1 LEANL
6 NTAKKIQNLDRP
18 YLNATEE
25 AYFIHYGKSQFHAE
39 VKRRPDFPQ
48 PVRLS
53 SSKILWKRSDL
64 EKWLQEQ
71 IEVIQKQ

>member
-1 LEANL
+1 M

-18 YLNATEE
+18 YLNATEA

-53 SSKILWKRSDL
+53 SSKILWKRTDL
-64 EKWLQEQ
+64 EEWLQEQ
-71 IEVIQKQ
+71 IEFRQKQ

>member
-1 LEANL
+1 M

-18 YLNATEE
+18 YLNATEA

-53 SSKILWKRSDL
+53 SSKILLKRSDL
-64 EKWLQEQ
+64 EGWLQEQ
-71 IEVIQKQ
+71 IEFRQKQ

>member
-1 LEANL
+1 M

-18 YLNATEE
+18 YLNATEA

-64 EKWLQEQ
+64 EGWLQEQ
-71 IEVIQKQ
+71 IEFRQKQ

>member
-1 LEANL
+1 L

-18 YLNATEE
+18 YLNATEA

-53 SSKILWKRSDL
+53 SSKILWRRSDL
-64 EKWLQEQ
+64 EEWLQEQ
-71 IEVIQKQ
+71 IEFRQKQ

>member
-1 LEANL
+1 M

-18 YLNATEE
+18 YLNATEA
-25 AYFIHYGKSQFHAE
+25 AYFIHYGKSQFYAE

-64 EKWLQEQ
+64 EGWLQEQ
-71 IEVIQKQ
+71 IEFRQKQ

>member
-1 LEANL
+1 L

-18 YLNATEE
+18 YLNATEA

-64 EKWLQEQ
+64 EGWLQEQ
-71 IEVIQKQ
+71 IEFRQKQ

>member
-1 LEANL
+1 MNA
-6 NTAKKIQNLDRP
+6 AKKIQNLDRP
-18 YLNATEE
+18 YLNATEA

-39 VKRRPDFPQ
+39 VKRRPDFTQ

-64 EKWLQEQ
+64 EGWLQEQ
-71 IEVIQKQ
+71 IEFRQKQ